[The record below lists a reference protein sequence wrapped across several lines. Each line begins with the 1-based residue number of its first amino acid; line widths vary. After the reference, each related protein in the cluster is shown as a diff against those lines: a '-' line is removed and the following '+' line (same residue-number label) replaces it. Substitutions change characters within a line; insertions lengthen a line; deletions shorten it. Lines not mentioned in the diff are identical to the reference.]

1 MILCLCQGI
10 SDHSVRA
17 TIRGGAATLDEV
29 VAACRA
35 GADCG
40 ACQDAVLD
48 LLAEAG
54 RRRNHTAAHVEVGL

>member
-17 TIRGGAATLDEV
+17 TIRGGAATLDDV

-54 RRRNHTAAHVEVGL
+54 RRRGATPATVGVGL

>member
-10 SDHSVRA
+10 SEQGVRA
-17 TIRGGAATLDEV
+17 TIRGGASTLDEV

-48 LLAEAG
+48 LLAEARRHRG
-54 RRRNHTAAHVEVGL
+54 RVPVPVEVGL

>member
-17 TIRGGAATLDEV
+17 TIRSGAATLDEV
-29 VAACRA
+29 AAACRA

-48 LLAEAG
+48 LLAEASHRHG
-54 RRRNHTAAHVEVGL
+54 AIPAHVEVGV